1 MKVIWGLLLSFALGA
16 AALAQNLSPRPMSI
30 DSQAECA
37 AVQGAWV
44 ERSGW
49 QQACQTSWGRSEC
62 LRLGGQW
69 SAMEAAPLGGVCL
82 AQVSESAV
90 SAQCAQSGGTWGPP
104 GSRMPYCQP
113 GTARAPR
120 SVPVRKAPD
129 ANKLC
134 DSQRDCSY
142 GCVYQGP
149 KVEAGADVM
158 GRCRPTNVVKGCH
171 DLVEKGR
178 LAGQICGG

>member
-1 MKVIWGLLLSFALGA
+1 MKAIWGLLLSFAIGA
-16 AALAQNLSPRPMSI
+16 VAFAQTTGVRPMTI

-44 ERSGW
+44 QRSDW
-49 QQACQTSWGRSEC
+49 HKACQTSWGRSEC
-62 LRLGGQW
+62 LRMGGQW
-69 SAMEAAPLGGVCL
+69 SVMEAAPLGGVCL
-82 AQVSESAV
+82 AQVSETAV
-90 SAQCAQSGGTWGPP
+90 AQQCTQNGGNWGPP

-113 GTARAPR
+113 VTAIAKA
-120 SVPVRKAPD
+120 VPLRQASD
-129 ANKLC
+129 ANRLC

-149 KVEAGADVM
+149 KVKPGSDVM
-158 GRCRPTNVVKGCH
+158 GRCRPTNVVKGCS

-178 LAGQICGG
+178 LAGQICGR